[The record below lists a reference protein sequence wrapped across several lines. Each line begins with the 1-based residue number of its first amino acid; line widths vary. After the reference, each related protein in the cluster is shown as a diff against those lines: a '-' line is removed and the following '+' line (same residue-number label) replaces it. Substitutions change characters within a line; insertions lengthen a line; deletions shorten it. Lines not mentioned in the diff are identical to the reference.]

1 VEACEN
7 EPKQTVVVTGA
18 FIVSAVALCLQG

>member
-7 EPKQTVVVTGA
+7 EPERTVVVTGA
-18 FIVSAVALCLQG
+18 FIVSAVALYLQG